1 MKAITL
7 LLACSCAEPLPVR
20 MSDRL
25 DTLPAPVVEACEFWG
40 IECELAPHIYG
51 AVSIALV
58 EAVPGA
64 KTLGESWGADSCR
77 PGMWVDPSA
86 RNRVA
91 HELGHILVGP
101 EHSDDPSNVMWPS
114 GADDAEVTDAQM
126 GAAERSADRIV
137 RCR

>member
-1 MKAITL
+1 MKAAII
-7 LLACSCAEPLPVR
+7 LLACSCAEPLPIR

-25 DTLPAPVVEACEFWG
+25 DALPDYVTDACDLWG
-40 IECELAPHIYG
+40 IECTLAPHIYG
-51 AVSIALV
+51 AVSVALV
-58 EAVPGA
+58 EAAPGT

-101 EHSDDPSNVMWPS
+101 EHSDDPGNVMWPS
-114 GADDAEVTDAQM
+114 GADDAEVTGAQM
-126 GAAERSADRIV
+126 DAAEKSADRIV